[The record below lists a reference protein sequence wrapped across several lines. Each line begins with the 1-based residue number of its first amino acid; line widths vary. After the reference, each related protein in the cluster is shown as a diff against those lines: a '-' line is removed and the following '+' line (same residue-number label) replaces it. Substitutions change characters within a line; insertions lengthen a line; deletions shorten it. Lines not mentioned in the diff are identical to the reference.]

1 MSDRT
6 YKLPDGGT
14 TKDAGKCADTWKE
27 WAKPITSRTGWKL
40 VAFSPDFVFQDNHDR
55 RLTMTPDQ
63 VAELDVAFN
72 VEWRAAWQ
80 AARENDC

>member
-1 MSDRT
+1 MSNRT

-14 TKDAGKCADTWKE
+14 TTDAGKCADTWKE

-40 VAFSPDFVFQDNHDR
+40 VAFSPDFVFDDNR
-55 RLTMTPDQ
+55 ARGRVTMTPDQ
-63 VAELDVAFN
+63 VADLGAAFN

-80 AARENDC
+80 AAREG